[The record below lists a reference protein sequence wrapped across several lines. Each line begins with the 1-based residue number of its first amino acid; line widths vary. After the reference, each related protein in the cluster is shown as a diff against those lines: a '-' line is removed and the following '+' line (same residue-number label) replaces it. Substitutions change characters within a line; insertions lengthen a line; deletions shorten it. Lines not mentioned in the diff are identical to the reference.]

1 VVRRGLALAVKE
13 KQSENYDA
21 GLYKQYPPF
30 AAEICTGI
38 RPRGGGHYLFRKA
51 GEQFSESIFSRQME
65 AIVFINP
72 EIFFAARAILKI
84 LAGSYSVT

>member
-51 GEQFSESIFSRQME
+51 NSFPKAYFRAKWRLLCLLTLKYFSQH
-65 AIVFINP
+65 
-72 EIFFAARAILKI
+72 ARF
-84 LAGSYSVT
+84 